1 MYDSYKPQYEPE
13 FTQVVGFSYFHDKLK
28 KNMMK
33 KDCLNPNDKFEF
45 KKHNYYLISQEWIRE
60 WKRYIGYEEINKTMK
75 EYYKKEFLTLDDYQ
89 WVQPIINKNKYGKT
103 LEPLIN
109 RNIYDIIY
117 TKNNDSFFKL
127 NPTKNFII
135 LDQPTFSSFIN
146 KNDKEEKDISK
157 HPCVQAK
164 FSNNK
169 IIIKID
175 EENYCISFKYS
186 NGYMELS
193 FCLDQTTCNYFN
205 YILIMINNCEL
216 EKWVNINGGF
226 NCPSFKFTNNAFTLE
241 IKNKTLLNANINY
254 KIQNTIRPSL
264 YPNQNN
270 KIKDFQNTLKSDPNL
285 STKVLQIYDFY
296 NTTSKAK
303 TKYKNTNINQF
314 GNNPFPHLIGL
325 QNIGQTCYMNATLE
339 CLSNIQELTIFILNY
354 NFIGFNPQTKPLSL
368 FYWDL
373 LKNLFFPN
381 EEVKR
386 VKYYAPHFFKQI
398 IGKMNP
404 LFQGFHPAD
413 SKDLLFFILETL
425 HDELN
430 VPNNN
435 FNMNNFNYNNVN
447 MSDKNQV
454 FNLFINTFL
463 PNNNSIISNLFYGFN
478 ETSLQCLNCGTQKYS
493 FQSFN
498 IQIIPLIKAHQYKLQ
513 KYNNNYNIRLNLND
527 ALESLAQNEKLI
539 GENMIYCNDCKQ
551 LSEAF
556 HQQKIFR
563 TPKILII
570 VLNRGKGNLDYQG
583 ELDFESE
590 LDLTNLVT
598 DPNWPKKYFLIGVI
612 SHIGESGSSGHFIA
626 FCRNEPTSFF
636 YCYNDASVFQ
646 LKKNDDAYGKNQS
659 NDIYSKKTPYILFYK
674 VKG

>member
-1 MYDSYKPQYEPE
+1 
-13 FTQVVGFSYFHDKLK
+13 
-28 KNMMK
+28 
-33 KDCLNPNDKFEF
+33 
-45 KKHNYYLISQEWIRE
+45 
-60 WKRYIGYEEINKTMK
+60 
-75 EYYKKEFLTLDDYQ
+75 
-89 WVQPIINKNKYGKT
+89 
-103 LEPLIN
+103 
-109 RNIYDIIY
+109 
-117 TKNNDSFFKL
+117 
-127 NPTKNFII
+127 
-135 LDQPTFSSFIN
+135 
-146 KNDKEEKDISK
+146 
-157 HPCVQAK
+157 
-164 FSNNK
+164 
-169 IIIKID
+169 
-175 EENYCISFKYS
+175 
-186 NGYMELS
+186 
-193 FCLDQTTCNYFN
+193 
-205 YILIMINNCEL
+205 
-216 EKWVNINGGF
+216 
-226 NCPSFKFTNNAFTLE
+226 
-241 IKNKTLLNANINY
+241 
-254 KIQNTIRPSL
+254 
-264 YPNQNN
+264 
-270 KIKDFQNTLKSDPNL
+270 
-285 STKVLQIYDFY
+285 
-296 NTTSKAK
+296 
-303 TKYKNTNINQF
+303 
-314 GNNPFPHLIGL
+314 
-325 QNIGQTCYMNATLE
+325 MNATLE

-354 NFIGFNPQTKPLSL
+354 NFMASNPQTKPLSL

-430 VPNNN
+430 MPNKN
-435 FNMNNFNYNNVN
+435 FNMNNFNINNVN
-447 MSDKNQV
+447 MGDKNQV

-463 PNNNSIISNLFYGFN
+463 PNNNSIITNLFYGFN
-478 ETSLQCLNCGTQKYS
+478 ETSLQCLNCNRTKYS

-626 FCRNEPTSFF
+626 FCRNEPRSFF

-646 LKKNDDAYGKNQS
+646 LTKNDDAYGKNQS